1 MRFNNIKRY
10 IISIAVALLFISC
23 GSSSSKTKD
32 KDEDKFI
39 INKMT
44 DKMWYLSSAH
54 FPQDVAISKEEEPYF
69 YIGFNTDSTDKINDV
84 LIGGFGGCNNFSG
97 VQGTVTKGD
106 DNPTIKISKKPI
118 AVTEMACQQPY
129 LHGLEDRVLD
139 LLSDEDTVLFIRS
152 GVTDILVA
160 ENKKMETSLT
170 FYNPDNELIG
180 HRWALA
186 PSHLVEGA
194 SADAR
199 PYIDFDRS
207 KNSEGDRFF
216 LSFNAFLGCS
226 TIFGEMISTDRDIRL
241 LSIQGTTLA
250 KCKDFSNEQMALEE
264 KIKNIIENS
273 QETPISLLGDVIV
286 GTPASIPATIAS
298 SDPKVIEKELEGY
311 IDENTLYWEK
321 TTRPAQ

>member
-1 MRFNNIKRY
+1 
-10 IISIAVALLFISC
+10 
-23 GSSSSKTKD
+23 
-32 KDEDKFI
+32 
-39 INKMT
+39 MT
-44 DKMWYLSSAH
+44 
-54 FPQDVAISKEEEPYF
+54 
-69 YIGFNTDSTDKINDV
+69 
-84 LIGGFGGCNNFSG
+84 
-97 VQGTVTKGD
+97 
-106 DNPTIKISKKPI
+106 
-118 AVTEMACQQPY
+118 
-129 LHGLEDRVLD
+129 
-139 LLSDEDTVLFIRS
+139 
-152 GVTDILVA
+152 
-160 ENKKMETSLT
+160 
-170 FYNPDNELIG
+170 
-180 HRWALA
+180 
-186 PSHLVEGA
+186 

-286 GTPASIPATIAS
+286 GTPASIPATITEGITS